1 LKLSTASRGESS
13 ILEEILVPNSLANP
27 AQATGNARAT
37 EFNNQKGEDSMETK
51 DAYVKKLK
59 AQIDEWSAELDKL
72 EAKAKKTSA
81 DAKLEYETQ
90 IKALR
95 QKYDSAKTRITEIQ
109 QASEGS
115 WEDLKQGVESAWGA
129 FKQGLDKAKAR
140 FK

>member
-1 LKLSTASRGESS
+1 
-13 ILEEILVPNSLANP
+13 
-27 AQATGNARAT
+27 
-37 EFNNQKGEDSMETK
+37 METK

-59 AQIDEWSAELDKL
+59 AQIDEWSTELDKL

-81 DAKLEYETQ
+81 DAKLEYESQ

-95 QKYDSAKTRITEIQ
+95 QRYDSAKARITEIQ